1 MADATAR
8 PWRHFV
14 EKLLSIQAGIL
25 RMPVLIL
32 KGSAASGPRSATTKA
47 QAIDAGAAVEAA
59 RQIVELE
66 SKPQQE
72 IDLGQHDCRTREH
85 LYLTAL

>member
-1 MADATAR
+1 MAAATAR

-32 KGSAASGPRSATTKA
+32 KGSAASGPQSATTKA
-47 QAIDAGAAVEAA
+47 EAIDAGAAVEAA
-59 RQIVELE
+59 RRIVELE

-72 IDLGQHDCRTREH
+72 IDLGQHDCRTREY

>member
-14 EKLLSIQAGIL
+14 AKLLSIQAGIL

-32 KGSAASGPRSATTKA
+32 KGSAASGPQSATTKA
-47 QAIDAGAAVEAA
+47 EAIDAGAA
-59 RQIVELE
+59 RRIVELE
-66 SKPQQE
+66 GKPQQE
-72 IDLGQHDCRTREH
+72 IDLGQHDRRSREY

>member
-1 MADATAR
+1 ME
-8 PWRHFV
+8 PFV

-32 KGSAASGPRSATTKA
+32 KGSAASGLRSATTKA
-47 QAIDAGAAVEAA
+47 QAIDARAAVEAA
-59 RQIVELE
+59 RRIVGLE

>member
-1 MADATAR
+1 M
-8 PWRHFV
+8 

-32 KGSAASGPRSATTKA
+32 RGSAASGLRSATTKG
-47 QAIDAGAAVEAA
+47 QVIDAGAAVEAA
-59 RQIVELE
+59 RRIVDLE

-72 IDLGQHDCRTREH
+72 IDLGQHYRRSREH